1 MNYNHSDP
9 TANAALGA
17 FDRELRNARKQGQR
31 LRALRLSGHLTYE
44 EERRTLDRLKGVF
57 RRAAEEEMAG

>member
-1 MNYNHSDP
+1 MSYNYNDP

-31 LRALRLSGHLTYE
+31 LRDLRRSGRLTYE
-44 EERRTLDRLKGVF
+44 EERRTLDRLRGVF